1 MKSSPR
7 RDAPANVRGVR
18 WWPLGPFLLLWL
30 AACGAPPPPEAAT
43 VLLRVGQQTVT
54 VADFETAFAIGQTA
68 YDYADL
74 QRPAVW
80 REARRRLL
88 NQLLEEALVLE
99 KARIEGIRI
108 DEAELLAAVRRLRGD
123 YPPGVFEEALL
134 KNAVPEE
141 AWRERLRVR
150 LLMEKTARRIL
161 GATVDISPEEI
172 AALIDEAPGEAPPA
186 DGRKGVALVERLRR
200 RKIEAAYPEWVRDLH
215 ETFTVEINQPQWERL
230 LTPPGDRKPA

>member
-1 MKSSPR
+1 MKSALR
-7 RDAPANVRGVR
+7 RAAPANKR
-18 WWPLGPFLLLWL
+18 WGRRWPVGALLLLWL
-30 AACGAPPPPEAAT
+30 AACGAPPPPEADT
-43 VLLRVGQQTVT
+43 VLLRVGQQTIT
-54 VADFETAFAIGQTA
+54 VAEFETAFAIGQMA

-99 KARIEGIRI
+99 KARVEGIRV
-108 DEAELLAAVRRLRGD
+108 DEDELSEAVQRLRGD

-150 LLMEKTARRIL
+150 LLMEKTARRVI

-172 AALIDEAPGEAPPA
+172 AALIDEAPGETPPV
-186 DGRKGVALVERLRR
+186 DGREGAALVERLRR
-200 RKIEAAYPEWVRDLH
+200 RKIEAAYPEWVRELR

-230 LTPPGDRKPA
+230 LTPPGDRPPA